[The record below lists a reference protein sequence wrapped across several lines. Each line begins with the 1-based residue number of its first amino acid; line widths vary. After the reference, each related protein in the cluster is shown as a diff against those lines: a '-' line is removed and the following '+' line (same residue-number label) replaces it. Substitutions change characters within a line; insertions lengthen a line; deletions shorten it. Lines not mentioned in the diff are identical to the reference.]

1 MNNKSIHFFRLEKKI
16 IKPIK
21 KINQRAW
28 QRMLSGRKLDIL
40 SPSPFDIEIEDI
52 VLGLS
57 RVTRWNGQTKGKHPY
72 SVAQHSILVEELFN
86 IEYPDLDNKWNLAA
100 LLHDAPE
107 YVIGDLITPF
117 KYALNNSYRS
127 VEDNLMKAIYLRFGL
142 PGLIPKNIESKI
154 KKIDKALAW
163 FEAVDLAGYK
173 EKEASQII
181 KKPNLN
187 FKHQIIVAMSAKD
200 VEKRFL
206 KRFEEIILNIS

>member
-1 MNNKSIHFFRLEKKI
+1 MENKIT
-16 IKPIK
+16 KPLK

-52 VLGLS
+52 ALGLS
-57 RVTRWNGQTKGKHPY
+57 RVTRWNGQTTGKYPY
-72 SVAQHSILVEELFN
+72 SVAQHSVLVEELFN
-86 IEYPDLDNKWNLAA
+86 IEYPDLDKKWNLAA

-117 KYALNNSYRS
+117 KYALNNSYRF

-142 PGLIPKNIESKI
+142 PALLPRQIESKI
-154 KKIDKALAW
+154 KKIDKSLAW

-181 KKPNLN
+181 KKPNLSS
-187 FKHQIIVAMSAKD
+187 KHQIIIALSANSI
-200 VEKRFL
+200 EKKFL
-206 KRFEEIILNIS
+206 KRFQEIIFKMS

>member
-1 MNNKSIHFFRLEKKI
+1 MENKI
-16 IKPIK
+16 IKPLK

-52 VLGLS
+52 ALGLS
-57 RVTRWNGQTKGKHPY
+57 RVTRWNGQTTGKYPY
-72 SVAQHSILVEELFN
+72 SVAQHSVLVEELFN
-86 IEYPDLDNKWNLAA
+86 IEYPNLDKKWNLAA

-117 KYALNNSYRS
+117 KYALNNSYRF

-142 PGLIPKNIESKI
+142 PALLPRHIESKI
-154 KKIDKALAW
+154 KKIDKSLAW
-163 FEAVDLAGYK
+163 FEAVDLAGYN
-173 EKEASQII
+173 EKEASKII

-187 FKHQIIVAMSAKD
+187 SKRQIIVALSAND
-200 VEKRFL
+200 VQKKFL
-206 KRFEEIILNIS
+206 KRFQEII

>member
-1 MNNKSIHFFRLEKKI
+1 MQNKNL
-16 IKPIK
+16 KPLK

-52 VLGLS
+52 ALGLS
-57 RVTRWNGQTKGKHPY
+57 RVMRWNGQTTGKHPY
-72 SVAQHSILVEELFN
+72 SVAQHSMLVEELFN
-86 IEYPDLDNKWNLAA
+86 IEHPDLDKKWNLAA

-117 KYALNNSYRS
+117 KYALNNSYRN
-127 VEDNLMKAIYLRFGL
+127 VENNLMKAIYLRFGL
-142 PGLIPKNIESKI
+142 PASLPKHIESKI

-163 FEAVDLAGYK
+163 FEAIDLAGYK
-173 EKEASQII
+173 ENEASQII

-187 FKHQIIVAMSAKD
+187 SKHQIIIALSAND
-200 VEKRFL
+200 VEKKFL
-206 KRFEEIILNIS
+206 KRFKEIILQIS

>member
-1 MNNKSIHFFRLEKKI
+1 MENKI
-16 IKPIK
+16 IKPLK

-52 VLGLS
+52 ALGLS
-57 RVTRWNGQTKGKHPY
+57 RVTRWNGQTTGKYPY
-72 SVAQHSILVEELFN
+72 SVAQHSVLVEELFN
-86 IEYPDLDNKWNLAA
+86 IEYPDLDKKWNLAA

-117 KYALNNSYRS
+117 KYALNNSYRF

-142 PGLIPKNIESKI
+142 PALLPRHIESKI
-154 KKIDKALAW
+154 KKIDKSLAW

-173 EKEASQII
+173 EKEASKII

-187 FKHQIIVAMSAKD
+187 SERQIIVALSSNDIQK
-200 VEKRFL
+200 KFL
-206 KRFEEIILNIS
+206 KRFQEII

>member
-1 MNNKSIHFFRLEKKI
+1 MENKI
-16 IKPIK
+16 IKPLK

-52 VLGLS
+52 ALGLS
-57 RVTRWNGQTKGKHPY
+57 RVTRWNGQTTGKYPY
-72 SVAQHSILVEELFN
+72 SVAQHSVLVEELFN
-86 IEYPDLDNKWNLAA
+86 IEYPDLDKKWNLAA

-117 KYALNNSYRS
+117 KYALNNSYRF

-142 PGLIPKNIESKI
+142 PALLPRQIESKI
-154 KKIDKALAW
+154 KKIDKSLAW

-173 EKEASQII
+173 EKEASRII
-181 KKPNLN
+181 KKPNLIS
-187 FKHQIIVAMSAKD
+187 KRQIIVALSAND
-200 VEKRFL
+200 VQKKFL
-206 KRFEEIILNIS
+206 KRFQEII

>member
-1 MNNKSIHFFRLEKKI
+1 MNNKSIYFFRMVNKI
-16 IKPIK
+16 IKPLK

-52 VLGLS
+52 ALGLS
-57 RVTRWNGQTKGKHPY
+57 RVTRWNGQTTGKHPY
-72 SVAQHSILVEELFN
+72 SVAQHSVLVEKLFA
-86 IEYPDLDNKWNLAA
+86 IEYPDLDKKWNLAA

-117 KYALNNSYRS
+117 KYALNNSYRF

-142 PGLIPKNIESKI
+142 PALLPKNIEYKI

-163 FEAVDLAGYK
+163 FEAVDLAGYI

-187 FKHQIIVAMSAKD
+187 FEHQIVALSAND
-200 VEKRFL
+200 VEKKFL
-206 KRFEEIILNIS
+206 KRFQEIILKIS

>member
-1 MNNKSIHFFRLEKKI
+1 MENKI
-16 IKPIK
+16 IKPLK

-52 VLGLS
+52 ALGLS
-57 RVTRWNGQTKGKHPY
+57 RVTRWNGQTTGKYPY
-72 SVAQHSILVEELFN
+72 SVAQHSLLVEGLFN
-86 IEYPDLDNKWNLAA
+86 IEYPDLDKKWYLAA

-117 KYALNNSYRS
+117 KYALNNSYRF
-127 VEDNLMKAIYLRFGL
+127 VEDNLMKAIYIRFGL
-142 PGLIPKNIESKI
+142 PALLPRQIESKI
-154 KKIDKALAW
+154 KKIDKSLAW

-181 KKPNLN
+181 TKPNLN
-187 FKHQIIVAMSAKD
+187 FKHQIIVALSSNE
-200 VEKRFL
+200 VEKIFL
-206 KRFEEIILNIS
+206 KRFKEITLKIS

>member
-1 MNNKSIHFFRLEKKI
+1 MEYKSIKPLKKV
-16 IKPIK
+16 
-21 KINQRAW
+21 NQRAW

-52 VLGLS
+52 ALGLS
-57 RVTRWNGQTKGKHPY
+57 RVTRWNGQTTGKYPY
-72 SVAQHSILVEELFN
+72 SVAQHSVLVEELFN
-86 IEYPDLDNKWNLAA
+86 IEYPDLDKKWNLAA

-117 KYALNNSYRS
+117 KYALNNSYRF

-142 PGLIPKNIESKI
+142 PALLPRHIESKI
-154 KKIDKALAW
+154 KKIDKSLAW

-173 EKEASQII
+173 EKEASKII

-187 FKHQIIVAMSAKD
+187 SKPQIIVALSAND
-200 VEKRFL
+200 VQKKFL
-206 KRFEEIILNIS
+206 KRFQEII

>member
-1 MNNKSIHFFRLEKKI
+1 MENNI
-16 IKPIK
+16 IKPLK

-52 VLGLS
+52 ALGLS
-57 RVTRWNGQTKGKHPY
+57 RVTRWNGQTTGKYPY
-72 SVAQHSILVEELFN
+72 SVAQHSVLVEELFN
-86 IEYPDLDNKWNLAA
+86 TEYPDLDKKWNLAA

-117 KYALNNSYRS
+117 KYALNNSYRF

-142 PGLIPKNIESKI
+142 PALLPRHIESKI
-154 KKIDKALAW
+154 KKIDKSLAW

-173 EKEASQII
+173 EKEASKII

-187 FKHQIIVAMSAKD
+187 SKRQIIVALSAND
-200 VEKRFL
+200 VQKKFL
-206 KRFEEIILNIS
+206 KRFQEII

>member
-1 MNNKSIHFFRLEKKI
+1 MENKI
-16 IKPIK
+16 IKPLK

-52 VLGLS
+52 ALGLS
-57 RVTRWNGQTKGKHPY
+57 RVTRWNGQTTGKYPY
-72 SVAQHSILVEELFN
+72 SVAQHSLLVEELFN
-86 IEYPDLDNKWNLAA
+86 IQYPDLDKKWNLAA

-117 KYALNNSYRS
+117 KYALNNSYRF

-142 PGLIPKNIESKI
+142 PALLPRQIESKI
-154 KKIDKALAW
+154 KKIDKSLAW

-173 EKEASQII
+173 EKEASRII
-181 KKPNLN
+181 KKPNLIS
-187 FKHQIIVAMSAKD
+187 KRQIIVALSAND
-200 VEKRFL
+200 VQKKFL
-206 KRFEEIILNIS
+206 KRFQEII

>member
-1 MNNKSIHFFRLEKKI
+1 MENKI
-16 IKPIK
+16 IKPLK

-52 VLGLS
+52 ALGLS
-57 RVTRWNGQTKGKHPY
+57 RVTRWNGQTTGKYPY
-72 SVAQHSILVEELFN
+72 SVAQHSLLVEELFN
-86 IEYPDLDNKWNLAA
+86 IEYPDLDKKWNLAA

-117 KYALNNSYRS
+117 KYALNNSYRF

-142 PGLIPKNIESKI
+142 PALLPRQIESKI
-154 KKIDKALAW
+154 KKIDKSLAW

-173 EKEASQII
+173 EKEASKII
-181 KKPNLN
+181 KKPNLIS
-187 FKHQIIVAMSAKD
+187 KRQIIVALSAND
-200 VEKRFL
+200 VQKKFL
-206 KRFEEIILNIS
+206 KRFQEII

>member
-1 MNNKSIHFFRLEKKI
+1 MNNKSIYFFRMVNKI
-16 IKPIK
+16 VKPLK

-52 VLGLS
+52 ALGLS
-57 RVTRWNGQTKGKHPY
+57 RVTRWNGQTIGKHPY
-72 SVAQHSILVEELFN
+72 SVAQHSVLVEKLFN
-86 IEYPDLDNKWNLAA
+86 IEYPDLDKKWNLAA

-117 KYALNNSYRS
+117 KYALNNSYRF

-142 PGLIPKNIESKI
+142 PALLPKNIEYKI

-163 FEAVDLAGYK
+163 FEAIDLAGYK

-187 FKHQIIVAMSAKD
+187 FEHQIIALSAND
-200 VEKRFL
+200 IEKRFL
-206 KRFEEIILNIS
+206 KRFQEIILKIS

>member
-1 MNNKSIHFFRLEKKI
+1 MQNKN
-16 IKPIK
+16 IKPLK

-40 SPSPFDIEIEDI
+40 SPSPLDVEIEDI
-52 VLGLS
+52 ALGLS
-57 RVTRWNGQTKGKHPY
+57 RVTRWNGQTTGKYPY
-72 SVAQHSILVEELFN
+72 SVAQHSLLVEELFN
-86 IEYPDLDNKWNLAA
+86 IEYPDLDKKWSLGA

-107 YVIGDLITPF
+107 FVIGDLITPF
-117 KYALNNSYRS
+117 KYALNNSYRY

-142 PGLIPKNIESKI
+142 PALLPRHIESKI
-154 KKIDKALAW
+154 KKIDKTLAW

-181 KKPNLN
+181 KRPNLN
-187 FKHQIIVAMSAKD
+187 SKHQHIVALSAND

-206 KRFEEIILNIS
+206 KRFQEIITKIS

>member
-1 MNNKSIHFFRLEKKI
+1 MQNKN
-16 IKPIK
+16 IKPLK

-40 SPSPFDIEIEDI
+40 SPSPLDVEIEDI
-52 VLGLS
+52 ALGLS
-57 RVTRWNGQTKGKHPY
+57 RVTRWNGQTTGKYPY
-72 SVAQHSILVEELFN
+72 SVAQHSMLVEELFN
-86 IEYPDLDNKWNLAA
+86 IEYPSLNKKWNLAA

-117 KYALNNSYRS
+117 KYALNNSYRY
-127 VEDNLMKAIYLRFGL
+127 VEDNLMKAINLRFGL
-142 PGLIPKNIESKI
+142 PALLPKNIESKI

-163 FEAVDLAGYK
+163 FEAIDLAGYE

-181 KKPNLN
+181 KRPNLIS
-187 FKHQIIVAMSAKD
+187 KHQNIVALSAND

-206 KRFEEIILNIS
+206 KRFQEIITNIS

>member
-1 MNNKSIHFFRLEKKI
+1 MQNKK

-40 SPSPFDIEIEDI
+40 YPSPLDIEIEDI
-52 VLGLS
+52 ALGLS
-57 RVTRWNGQTKGKHPY
+57 RVTRWNGQTTGKHPY
-72 SVAQHSILVEELFN
+72 SVAQHSVLVEELFN
-86 IEYPDLDNKWNLAA
+86 IEYPDLDKKWNLAA

-117 KYALNNSYRS
+117 KYALNNSYRF

-142 PGLIPKNIESKI
+142 PALLPKQIESKI

-163 FEAVDLAGYK
+163 FEAIDLAGYK
-173 EKEASQII
+173 EKEALQIM
-181 KKPNLN
+181 KRPNLN
-187 FKHQIIVAMSAKD
+187 SKQQIIVALSSNE
-200 VEKRFL
+200 VEKIFL
-206 KRFEEIILNIS
+206 KRFQEISLKIT

>member
-1 MNNKSIHFFRLEKKI
+1 MENNI

-52 VLGLS
+52 ALGLS
-57 RVTRWNGQTKGKHPY
+57 RVTRWNGQTTGKYPY
-72 SVAQHSILVEELFN
+72 SVAQHSLLVEELFN
-86 IEYPDLDNKWNLAA
+86 IEYPDLDKKWNLAA

-117 KYALNNSYRS
+117 KYALNNSYRF

-142 PGLIPKNIESKI
+142 PALLPRHIESKI
-154 KKIDKALAW
+154 KKIDKSLAW

-173 EKEASQII
+173 EKEASKII

-187 FKHQIIVAMSAKD
+187 SKRQIIVALSAND
-200 VEKRFL
+200 VQKKFL
-206 KRFEEIILNIS
+206 KRFQEII

>member
-1 MNNKSIHFFRLEKKI
+1 MENKI
-16 IKPIK
+16 IKPLK

-52 VLGLS
+52 ALGLS
-57 RVTRWNGQTKGKHPY
+57 RVTRWNGQTTGKYPY
-72 SVAQHSILVEELFN
+72 SVAQHSVLVEELFN
-86 IEYPDLDNKWNLAA
+86 IEYPDLDKKWNLAA

-117 KYALNNSYRS
+117 KYALNNSFRF

-142 PGLIPKNIESKI
+142 PALLPRHIESKI
-154 KKIDKALAW
+154 KKIDKSLAW

-173 EKEASQII
+173 EKEASKII

-187 FKHQIIVAMSAKD
+187 SKPQIIVALSAND
-200 VEKRFL
+200 VQKKFL
-206 KRFEEIILNIS
+206 KRFQEII

>member
-1 MNNKSIHFFRLEKKI
+1 MNNKSIYFFRMVNKI
-16 IKPIK
+16 VKPLK
-21 KINQRAW
+21 KINKRAW

-52 VLGLS
+52 ALGLS
-57 RVTRWNGQTKGKHPY
+57 RVTRWNGQTTGKHPY
-72 SVAQHSILVEELFN
+72 SVAQHSVLVEKLFN
-86 IEYPDLDNKWNLAA
+86 IEYPDLDKKWNLAA

-117 KYALNNSYRS
+117 KYALNNSYRF

-142 PGLIPKNIESKI
+142 PALLPKNIEYKI
-154 KKIDKALAW
+154 KKIDKAIAW

-187 FKHQIIVAMSAKD
+187 FEHQIIALSAND

-206 KRFEEIILNIS
+206 RRFKEIILKIT

>member
-1 MNNKSIHFFRLEKKI
+1 MENKI
-16 IKPIK
+16 IKPLK

-52 VLGLS
+52 ALGLS
-57 RVTRWNGQTKGKHPY
+57 RVTRWNGQTTGKYPY
-72 SVAQHSILVEELFN
+72 SVAQHSVLVEELFN
-86 IEYPDLDNKWNLAA
+86 IEYPDLDKKWNLAA

-117 KYALNNSYRS
+117 KYALNNSYRF

-142 PGLIPKNIESKI
+142 PALLPRHIESKI
-154 KKIDKALAW
+154 KKIDKSLAW

-173 EKEASQII
+173 EKEASKII
-181 KKPNLN
+181 EKPILN
-187 FKHQIIVAMSAKD
+187 SKRRIIVALSAND
-200 VEKRFL
+200 VQKKFL
-206 KRFEEIILNIS
+206 KRFQEII

>member
-1 MNNKSIHFFRLEKKI
+1 MENKI
-16 IKPIK
+16 IKPLK

-40 SPSPFDIEIEDI
+40 SPSPFDIEIGDI
-52 VLGLS
+52 ALGLS
-57 RVTRWNGQTKGKHPY
+57 RVTRWNGQTTGKHPY
-72 SVAQHSILVEELFN
+72 SVAQHSILVEKLFN
-86 IEYPDLDNKWNLAA
+86 IEYPDLDKKWNLAA

-117 KYALNNSYRS
+117 KYALNNSYRF

-142 PGLIPKNIESKI
+142 PALLPKNIESKI
-154 KKIDKALAW
+154 KTIDKALAW

-187 FKHQIIVAMSAKD
+187 FKHRIIVALSSND
-200 VEKRFL
+200 VEKIFL
-206 KRFEEIILNIS
+206 KRFQEISLKIT

>member
-1 MNNKSIHFFRLEKKI
+1 MENKI
-16 IKPIK
+16 IKPLK

-52 VLGLS
+52 ALGLS
-57 RVTRWNGQTKGKHPY
+57 RVTRWNGQTIGKYPY
-72 SVAQHSILVEELFN
+72 SVAQHSVLVEELFN
-86 IEYPDLDNKWNLAA
+86 IEYPDLDKKWNLAA

-117 KYALNNSYRS
+117 KYALNNSYRF

-142 PGLIPKNIESKI
+142 PALLPRHIESKI
-154 KKIDKALAW
+154 KKIDKSLAW

-173 EKEASQII
+173 EKEASKII

-187 FKHQIIVAMSAKD
+187 SKRQIIVALSAND
-200 VEKRFL
+200 VQKKFL
-206 KRFEEIILNIS
+206 KRFQEII